1 MLLLAALA
9 TLLQL
14 AAAVPAPAPAP
25 EAAPS
30 PIAELSFPEGFNE
43 TEWLAKRQGDGTG
56 VHLVNCDGFGGE
68 GTIIPPNSMVVFCP
82 NDGQC
87 NSFPSNNNRCVMS
100 QNFLFTW
107 EGQAQACT
115 FPTGVRFAWFV
126 NSNAQSQPNF
136 AHVGD
141 GGNQFRAYAG
151 FKDDNHVMF
160 NQGSS
165 PCRSIYYFI

>member
-1 MLLLAALA
+1 MKMLFLAVLA
-9 TLLQL
+9 PLLQL
-14 AAAVPAPAPAP
+14 AAAAPAPGPTPDAQR
-25 EAAPS
+25 
-30 PIAELSFPEGFNE
+30 SFPSDFNS
-43 TEWLAKRQGDGTG
+43 TDLLTKRQGDGSG

-68 GTIIPPNSMVVFCP
+68 GTIIPPNSMVVYCP
-82 NDGQC
+82 NDGNC
-87 NSFPSNNNRCVMS
+87 GGFPSNDNRCVMS

-151 FKDDNHVMF
+151 FKDDKRVMF